1 MHPAPA
7 GIEPPHPYRA
17 RIRPVPP
24 GTARPLWSV
33 MIPTYHC
40 AAYLRETLESVLAQD
55 PGPDD
60 MQIEVVDDH
69 STRDRPEAVVA
80 EIGRGRVGFHRQ
92 ERNVGHVR
100 NFETCLQRA
109 RGRWIHL
116 LHGDDLVGPGFYA
129 RMTAAFE
136 AAPEIGAAFCRAIY
150 VDEQGRATGYT
161 PMERPES
168 GVLENAVER
177 LALEQRIMTPSIV
190 VRRDVYEALGGF
202 DTRLRCS
209 EDWEMWVRAAAAY
222 PIWYQAEPLAMYRMH
237 PDSNTGRH
245 IRSGEDILFT
255 RLAID
260 IFERYLP
267 RASASR
273 IARAARETYA
283 MAAVDMA
290 RTLARRGDR
299 VGMGA
304 QIRAAIGCSRSPRV
318 LWRATRLLARAA
330 GSSLAAA
337 AGAGRR
343 GGGPDRGE
351 GAAR

>member
-1 MHPAPA
+1 MTLATA
-7 GIEPPHPYRA
+7 GAEPHAYRA
-17 RIRPVPP
+17 RILPVAG
-24 GTARPLWSV
+24 GTARPSWSV

-40 AAYLRETLESVLAQD
+40 AAYLREALESVLAQD
-55 PGPDD
+55 PGGDE

-69 STRDRPEAVVA
+69 STRDRPDAVVA

-116 LHGDDLVGPGFYA
+116 LHGDDLVRPGFYA
-129 RMTAAFE
+129 RMREAFE
-136 AAPEIGAAFCRAIY
+136 AEPGIGAAFCRTIY
-150 VDEQGRATGYT
+150 IDERGRPRGHT
-161 PMERPES
+161 PIEQPES
-168 GVLENAVER
+168 GILKNALEH

-190 VRRDVYEALGGF
+190 VRRDVYEALGAF

-209 EDWEMWVRAAAAY
+209 EDWEMWVRVASAF

-237 PDSNTGRH
+237 SDSNTGRH
-245 IRSGEDILFT
+245 VQSGEDILFT

-267 RASASR
+267 RESASR
-273 IARAARETYA
+273 IARTARETYA

-290 RTLARRGDR
+290 RTLALRGDR
-299 VGMGA
+299 AGMGA
-304 QIRAAIGCSRSPRV
+304 QIRAALGCSRSPRV
-318 LWRATRLLARAA
+318 MWRATRLLVRAA
-330 GSSLAAA
+330 AGSLAAA
-337 AGAGRR
+337 GGVERAPGGRD
-343 GGGPDRGE
+343 GN
-351 GAAR
+351 